1 MGGQRQQGFQC
12 DVATGAVGDVVHDE
26 RRARCIGQCGKPLHE
41 SCLRGANVVG
51 RRHQQ
56 PGDGSLRQFFDPG
69 YGLTQVVARQTHDH
83 WQGAGG
89 GQHRIQHR
97 QLLMFIQGR
106 RFTSGAADYKTIY
119 AGRCVVLNQ
128 TGEGGVVY
136 GVARK
141 RCDQRNPETREIA
154 RARHVV

>member
-1 MGGQRQQGFQC
+1 MSMLTLNGT
-12 DVATGAVGDVVHDE
+12 VANIYEAPKGVNKETGEA
-26 RRARCIGQCGKPLHE
+26 
-41 SCLRGANVVG
+41 
-51 RRHQQ
+51 
-56 PGDGSLRQFFDPG
+56 
-69 YGLTQVVARQTHDH
+69 Y
-83 WQGAGG
+83 G

-119 AGRCVVLNQ
+119 TGRCVVLNQ